1 VDDDEDEEAKQEEE
15 EKKLLKAKADVGSA
29 MNLLANTIVV
39 AVTFYYVNAPSI
51 QLRTL
56 TWGMLDAAFSIV
68 CAILM
73 FEILKDMLYLIFKP
87 RVNGFVTPNAI
98 AAVLTLVIAQV
109 LFFTFCKTEGTTD
122 VRAVNGE
129 MLTYNLQ
136 TVRSKAYGPT
146 LARFYAFSWITFWAS
161 FQVQKGGS
169 ASKLLEWVPLMA
181 LGAGLL
187 ALLIV
192 RIVQGFCTCRPSSK
206 VRRNGG
212 N

>member
-1 VDDDEDEEAKQEEE
+1 MDDDEDEEAKQEEE

-87 RVNGFVTPNAI
+87 RVNGFVTTNAI

-109 LFFTFCKTEGTTD
+109 TSYF
-122 VRAVNGE
+122 
-129 MLTYNLQ
+129 
-136 TVRSKAYGPT
+136 
-146 LARFYAFSWITFWAS
+146 
-161 FQVQKGGS
+161 
-169 ASKLLEWVPLMA
+169 
-181 LGAGLL
+181 LL
-187 ALLIV
+187 AMLCFSQTRLK
-192 RIVQGFCTCRPSSK
+192 SSS
-206 VRRNGG
+206 
-212 N
+212 

>member
-1 VDDDEDEEAKQEEE
+1 
-15 EKKLLKAKADVGSA
+15 
-29 MNLLANTIVV
+29 M
-39 AVTFYYVNAPSI
+39 
-51 QLRTL
+51 
-56 TWGMLDAAFSIV
+56 
-68 CAILM
+68 
-73 FEILKDMLYLIFKP
+73 
-87 RVNGFVTPNAI
+87 
-98 AAVLTLVIAQV
+98 

-161 FQVQKGGS
+161 FQVQKGGG
-169 ASKLLEWVPLMA
+169 ASKLLEWVSLMA

-192 RIVQGFCTCRPSSK
+192 RIVRIRILLAEEVDRAVILTAGGSVCMHGQTSEGQISAATFVISLLDLLQRSK
-206 VRRNGG
+206 LN
-212 N
+212 NLT